1 MNYSSLLMI
10 LLIPLGAGEIPDLF
24 SDEDVDKIISGIRN
38 EVRGL
43 GMVDSRENCWK
54 FFLARVRLQLK
65 VRNTWLSL
73 HLVKRAVSTL
83 IWFCLGIHMTSL
95 IHFVRTSS
103 HSV

>member
-24 SDEDVDKIISGIRN
+24 SDEDVDKIISGIRD

-65 VRNTWLSL
+65 VRNTC
-73 HLVKRAVSTL
+73 
-83 IWFCLGIHMTSL
+83 FPGI
-95 IHFVRTSS
+95 
-103 HSV
+103 